1 MKVLIVRTFP
11 DVLNL
16 NTYNVQEIGLAK
28 ALTCKGVTCGV
39 VLYAGKSRKKD
50 MSLREREKVI
60 LLESTGSEAGG
71 FLKMALCRP
80 YIVS

>member
-39 VLYAGKSRKKD
+39 VLYAGKSRD
-50 MSLREREKVI
+50 WEERYE
-60 LLESTGSEAGG
+60 
-71 FLKMALCRP
+71 F
-80 YIVS
+80 